1 MTRGREHL
9 GRDDTK
15 ANLVGGGIASLAS
28 AAYLIRDGGI
38 AEEHI
43 VILEATDVIGGSLD
57 GDGSPQHSYVLRDGR
72 MSSSTV
78 RRGPP
83 PISPYGGSK
92 NSGYRRELSGLGVP
106 RIREQDVGAGGGY
119 QQAGLTTRT
128 RPTRRSARAARGR
141 ARVGPLPEDANNG

>member
-1 MTRGREHL
+1 MTRGREHP

-38 AEEHI
+38 AGKHI

-57 GDGSPQHSYVLRDGR
+57 GDGSPQHSYVIRGGR
-72 MSSSTV
+72 MSASTV

-83 PISPYGGSK
+83 PISP
-92 NSGYRRELSGLGVP
+92 LV
-106 RIREQDVGAGGGY
+106 
-119 QQAGLTTRT
+119 
-128 RPTRRSARAARGR
+128 AARIPATAASSPVSVSR
-141 ARVGPLPEDANNG
+141 NS